1 MVRGALG
8 SLLLA
13 TVSFLLGVLIG
24 SLGAAAKL
32 SFLPPLRWLG
42 QGYTTLIRG
51 VPDLLVIYLLF
62 FGGNQAVMA
71 VARGLFGYDGYI
83 ELNAFTIGA
92 IALGTVSG
100 AYSTEVIRGAVLV
113 VPKGQLEAARACGM
127 SGRSEEHTSE
137 LQSLMRISYAVFCLK
152 K

>member
-1 MVRGALG
+1 
-8 SLLLA
+8 
-13 TVSFLLGVLIG
+13 
-24 SLGAAAKL
+24 
-32 SFLPPLRWLG
+32 
-42 QGYTTLIRG
+42 
-51 VPDLLVIYLLF
+51 
-62 FGGNQAVMA
+62 MA

-127 SGRSEEHTSE
+127 SGWLLFRRILVPQIARYALPGLGNVWQLTLKDTSLISIVGLVERSEERRVGKECVRTCRSRWAPVH
-137 LQSLMRISYAVFCLK
+137 
-152 K
+152 